1 MIIKIAV
8 SSDNHID
15 VNRQDPEEVLAFQ
28 SQWLQAHGIDYYL
41 FAGDLFNNFQK
52 TADYMSLL
60 QSKTPST
67 KVFYIAGNH
76 DMLGASSE
84 EQIENFASDQYLH
97 NQYVDLPGTD
107 WRLIGNNGWY
117 DYSFSTYRDQA
128 KEVERWKKVFWLD
141 SSTPQDESDGQ
152 RVARVLTQSR
162 QQLIAAQH
170 HNKKVLFLTHFAPR
184 HELLAPKPAAVNTPR
199 RERIYQ
205 MINAMMGSDALGNLL
220 ADYPSVQTVF
230 YGHLHGQHP
239 DWRWHGISFLHQA
252 VGVKNKRINEWQAP
266 MFEQQWVKT
275 LRVMEF

>member
-8 SSDNHID
+8 SSDNHVD
-15 VNRQDPEEVLAFQ
+15 VNRQNPEEVLAFQ

-97 NQYVDLPGTD
+97 NRYVDLPGTN

-128 KEVERWKKVFWLD
+128 KDVERWKKVFWLD
-141 SSTPQDESDGQ
+141 SSTPQGESDGQ
-152 RVARVLTQSR
+152 RMKRVLTQSR
-162 QQLIAAQH
+162 QQLVAAQH
-170 HNKKVLFLTHFAPR
+170 RNKKVLFVTHFAPR

-199 RERIYQ
+199 QERIYQ

-220 ADYPSVQTVF
+220 ADYPSVQAVF
-230 YGHLHGQHP
+230 YGHLHGLHP
-239 DWRWHGISFLHQA
+239 ALRWNDITFFHQA
-252 VGVKNKRINEWQAP
+252 VGVRNKRINEWRAP
-266 MFEQQWVKT
+266 TFKKQWVKT
-275 LRVMEF
+275 LRVMES